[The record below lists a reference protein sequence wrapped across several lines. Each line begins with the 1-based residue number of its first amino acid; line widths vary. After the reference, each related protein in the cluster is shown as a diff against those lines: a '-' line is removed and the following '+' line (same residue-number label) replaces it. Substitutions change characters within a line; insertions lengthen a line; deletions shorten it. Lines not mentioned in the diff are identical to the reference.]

1 MLTALS
7 IRDVVLIDRLD
18 LTFEDGLCVLTGET
32 GAGKSILLD
41 ALGLALG
48 ARGDSG
54 LVTHGAERAMVT
66 AVFDISPD
74 HPAHLL
80 LAEHGFDD
88 PGGELVLRRTL
99 QADGRSRAFVND
111 QPASIGLLR
120 QIGQS
125 LIEIQGQFEPRGLI
139 DPATHR
145 ALLDA
150 YGGLGAEA
158 RAVRDA
164 HAAWRDAARAREEA
178 ESAASAAAR
187 DRDFLEHSVAELSQ
201 LDPQAG
207 EEEELAERRSR
218 LMHAEQ
224 LVEAMNA
231 ASAELTGG
239 RSVEDALQAAQKQLA
254 RVADKA
260 GGALDGT
267 LQALGR
273 AVLEAAEAVREL
285 EAAGA
290 AIDLDQQGLE
300 EIDERLFSLRAVARK
315 HQVGVD
321 DLTELRDRMAGQ
333 LALVHD
339 RSDAVGR
346 LIQAEADARSRYR
359 QLAQALGAARRGA
372 AVRLDGAVNAELP
385 PLRLDKAR
393 FLTSIEERAEDAWG
407 ADGTDRISFLV
418 STNPGAPEGP
428 LSKVASGG
436 ELSRIM
442 LALKVVAAEPGDVPT
457 LVFDEVDAN
466 VGGATA
472 DAVGERLARLARGLQ
487 VLVIT
492 HSPQVAARG
501 TDHLRV
507 GKEDAMV
514 GGVTVTRVSRLD
526 ENARREEVARML
538 SGAAITD
545 EARAAATRLLK
556 GVEA

>member
-18 LTFEDGLCVLTGET
+18 LTFKDGLCVLTGET

-48 ARGDSG
+48 ARADSG
-54 LVTHGAERAMVT
+54 LVSHGSERAAVT
-66 AVFDISPD
+66 AVFEIAAD
-74 HPAHLL
+74 HPAHALL
-80 LAEHGFDD
+80 VGQGLDD
-88 PGGELVLRRTL
+88 PGDELVLRRTL

-120 QIGQS
+120 QVGET

-145 ALLDA
+145 TLLDA

-164 HAAWRDAARAREEA
+164 HAAWRDATRAREEA
-178 ESAASAAAR
+178 ESAAGAAAR
-187 DRDFLEHSVAELSQ
+187 DREFLEHSLAELTQ
-201 LDPQAG
+201 LDPQTG
-207 EEEELAERRSR
+207 EEQELAERRTR

-224 LVEAMNA
+224 LIEAMNA
-231 ASAELTGG
+231 ASAELVGA
-239 RSVEDALQAAQKQLA
+239 RSVEDILQAAQKQLA
-254 RVADKA
+254 RVAEKA

-267 LQALGR
+267 LQALER
-273 AVLEAAEAVREL
+273 AALETAEAVREL
-285 EAAGA
+285 EAAGS
-290 AIDLDQQGLE
+290 AIDPDQQGLE
-300 EIDERLFSLRAVARK
+300 AIEERLFSLRAVARK

-321 DLTELRDRMAGQ
+321 DLAALRDRMTGQ

-339 RSDAVGR
+339 RSEAVGR
-346 LIQAEADARSRYR
+346 LQQAEADTRSRYR
-359 QLAQALGAARRGA
+359 ELAQALGTARRAAAAR
-372 AVRLDGAVNAELP
+372 LDEAVNAELP

-393 FLTSIEERAEDAWG
+393 FVTSIDERAEEAWG

-418 STNPGAPEGP
+418 STNPGAPEAP

-442 LALKVVAAEPGDVPT
+442 LALKVAAAEPSDVPT

-507 GKEDAMV
+507 EKEDA
-514 GGVTVTRVSRLD
+514 GADAIVTRVNRLD
-526 ENARREEVARML
+526 ETARREEVARML
-538 SGAAITD
+538 SGAAITE

-556 GVEA
+556 GAEV

>member
-48 ARGDSG
+48 ARADSG
-54 LVTHGAERAMVT
+54 LVSHGAERAVVT
-66 AVFDISPD
+66 AVLEIAAD
-74 HPAHLL
+74 HPARALL
-80 LAEHGFDD
+80 VEQGFDD
-88 PGGELVLRRTL
+88 PGDELVLRRTL

-111 QPASIGLLR
+111 QPASVGLLR
-120 QIGQS
+120 QIGET

-145 ALLDA
+145 VLLDSF
-150 YGGLGAEA
+150 GGLDAEA

-164 HAAWRDAARAREEA
+164 HGAWRDATKAREDA

-187 DRDFLEHSVAELSQ
+187 DREFLEHSVAELTQ

-207 EEEELAERRSR
+207 EEEELAEKRTR

-231 ASAELTGG
+231 ASAELSGG
-239 RSVEDALQAAQKQLA
+239 RSVEDALQTAQKHLA
-254 RVADKA
+254 RVIDKA
-260 GGALDGT
+260 GGALDGM
-267 LQALGR
+267 LKALER
-273 AVLEAAEAVREL
+273 AALEVADAAREL
-285 EAAGA
+285 EAAGS
-290 AIDLDQQGLE
+290 AIDLEQHGLE
-300 EIDERLFSLRAVARK
+300 EIEERLFSLRAIARK
-315 HQVGVD
+315 HQVAVD
-321 DLTELRDRMAGQ
+321 DLAGLRDRMAGQ

-339 RSDAVGR
+339 RNEAVGR
-346 LIQAEADARSRYR
+346 LKQSEADARSRYR
-359 QLAQALGAARRGA
+359 ELARALGAARRAA
-372 AVRLDGAVNAELP
+372 AVRLDEAVNAELP

-393 FLTSIEERAEDAWG
+393 FATSIEERAEDAWG

-472 DAVGERLARLARGLQ
+472 DAVGERLARLARSLQ

-501 TDHLRV
+501 SDHLRV
-507 GKEDAMV
+507 EKEDAK
-514 GGVTVTRVSRLD
+514 GGDVTVTRVSRLD
-526 ENARREEVARML
+526 EIARREEVARML

-556 GVEA
+556 GAEA